1 MKAVIVSNTLIYLI
15 VKNKDES
22 FSIPLNCILGIATFS
37 QIAEKTDGSSKR
49 SRYCGLITVVDKN
62 CKAFITS

>member
-1 MKAVIVSNTLIYLI
+1 MKAVIISNIFIYLI
-15 VKNKDES
+15 IKNEYES

-62 CKAFITS
+62 CRAFITS

>member
-1 MKAVIVSNTLIYLI
+1 MKAIIVFNTFIYLI
-15 VKNKDES
+15 IKNEYET
-22 FSIPLNCILGIATFS
+22 FSLPLNCILGIATFS

>member
-1 MKAVIVSNTLIYLI
+1 MKAVIVSNTFIYLI
-15 VKNKDES
+15 IKNEYEN

-49 SRYCGLITVVDKN
+49 SRY
-62 CKAFITS
+62 